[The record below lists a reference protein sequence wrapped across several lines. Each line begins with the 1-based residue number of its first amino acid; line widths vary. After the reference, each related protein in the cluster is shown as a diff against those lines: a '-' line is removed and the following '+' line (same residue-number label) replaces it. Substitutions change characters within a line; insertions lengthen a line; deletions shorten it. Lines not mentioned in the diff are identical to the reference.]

1 MILIDTNVIS
11 EPLRP
16 QPQASVIAWLD
27 RQPIETLYLSA
38 ITVAELRYGI
48 AILPDGR
55 KKQLLTERLE
65 QAVLPLFE
73 GRILDFTIEAAVSY
87 AQVRAKA
94 RTAGY
99 VVAAADGYIAAIASV
114 HDFAVATRDTSP
126 FAAAGLQVIN
136 PFLC

>member
-65 QAVLPLFE
+65 QAVLPLCE
-73 GRILDFTIEAAVSY
+73 GRILDFTIEAAAAY

-94 RTAGY
+94 RLGN
-99 VVAAADGYIAAIASV
+99 
-114 HDFAVATRDTSP
+114 AVIGH
-126 FAAAGLQVIN
+126 F
-136 PFLC
+136 

>member
-73 GRILDFTIEAAVSY
+73 GRILDFTIEAAAAY

-99 VVAAADGYIAAIASV
+99 AVAAADGYIAAIARAY
-114 HDFAVATRDTSP
+114 DFAVATRDTLP
-126 FAAAGLQVIN
+126 FAAAGLLVIN
-136 PFLC
+136 PFQE

>member
-65 QAVLPLFE
+65 QAVLPLFA
-73 GRILDFTIEAAVSY
+73 GRILDFGIDASATY

-94 RTAGY
+94 RAAGY
-99 VVAAADGYIAAIASV
+99 AVAAADGYIAAIARL
-114 HDFAVATRDTSP
+114 HDFVVATRDTSP
-126 FAAAGLQVIN
+126 FAASGLQVIN
-136 PFLC
+136 PFQE